1 MEKAR
6 KAGWNIIIEQ
16 HTKLF
21 VEMSENEIVEI
32 AKR

>member
-16 HTKLF
+16 HTKSF
-21 VEMSENEIVEI
+21 VEMSEHEIVGI